1 MLNKRQALFFLCIA
15 LGLLFQ
21 FSDSL
26 ATHNRAGE
34 ITYRQ
39 LGPLTYEAT
48 IVTYTE
54 TTSPADRP
62 KLELRWGDNTSD
74 TLNRI
79 SKVTVGP
86 NISRN
91 LYIGTHTYPGPGFYK
106 MSLEDPNRNAGVVN
120 IPGSVNVPFYIE
132 TQLVLQPQLG
142 YNNSPILLEPPIDNG
157 ALNQIFIHNPNAYDP
172 DGDSLSYELIIC
184 KGFNGANIP
193 GYIYPPAA
201 NSFSL
206 NSTSGDLIWDF
217 PQFIGEYNVAFLIR
231 EWRNGFN
238 IGFVERDMQITI
250 LPSTNLAPFIN
261 PVPDLCV
268 EAGSF
273 INFDVTATDPDT
285 NGITLSAT
293 GAPLDAALIGSS
305 PATFPPIN
313 GSYSVTGTFQW
324 QTNCDHVRRLP
335 YRVLFKAKDNDPDV
349 NLVDFET
356 VNITVVAP
364 SPKNPS
370 ATPQGNSINLAWD
383 AEVCT
388 DAIGYKIYRR
398 NSFYGFTPSQ
408 CETGVP
414 PYTGYQFIAQVSGL
428 NNVSFTDNNNGN
440 GLIPGIDYCYMIAAY
455 FPDSA
460 LSYASIEVCTELI
473 RDVPVITNVSITST
487 DVAAGT
493 VYLAWSSPKVIDST
507 QTPPPYEYKIYR
519 SADLTGNNFV
529 FIASTFG
536 LNDTTFNDIG
546 LNTKDNGL
554 TYKIEW
560 YSNGTKI
567 GETLKASSVFLNTS
581 PTDNKVVLSWTEN
594 VPWQNVSYNV
604 YRKDVTGNFVLIAN
618 TPNQTFTD
626 TALINNSEYCYR
638 IESIGA
644 YSGGGFVDPILNFSQ
659 EKCDTPVDN
668 VAPCTPSGITI
679 VSDCVSNY
687 LKLTWNNP
695 NYSCA
700 DDVLSYIIYYTEQVS
715 DEPVPLITIPNTTLQ
730 QIVFELNNPDS
741 AIAGCYYLSAV
752 DSAGNE
758 SPKTNAICQENCPEY
773 ILPNVFTPN
782 ADGINDFFEPI
793 KNRYIKSIAF
803 TVYNRWGQLVFETDK
818 PEINWDGGKLSD
830 GVYYYVCT
838 VNEIFIDGIKPR
850 KLRGNILIINS
861 K

>member
-1 MLNKRQALFFLCIA
+1 MKKKFSLSLFIWCAFV
-15 LGLLFQ
+15 
-21 FSDSL
+21 FSAK

-34 ITYRQ
+34 ITYLQ
-39 LGPLTYEAT
+39 LGPLTYQTT
-48 IVTYTE
+48 IITYTE
-54 TTSPADRP
+54 TSSPADRP
-62 KLELRWGDNTSD
+62 KLEIKWGDNTSD

-79 SKVTVGP
+79 SKVTVGT

-106 MSLEDPNRNAGVVN
+106 MSVEDPNRNAGVVN

-142 YNNSPILLEPPIDNG
+142 FNNSPILLEPPIDNG

-184 KGFNGANIP
+184 KGFSGANIP

-206 NSTSGDLIWDF
+206 NATTGDLIWDY

-250 LPSTNLAPFIN
+250 LPSTNQPPFIN

-268 EAGSF
+268 EAGAF

-293 GAPLDAALIGSS
+293 GAPLDASLIGSS
-305 PATFPPIN
+305 PATFPTVTGN
-313 GSYSVTGTFQW
+313 YSATGTFQW

-335 YRVLFKAKDNDPDV
+335 YQVLFKAKDSDPDV

-364 SPKNPS
+364 SPKNPA
-370 ATPQGNSINLAWD
+370 ATPQGNTINISWD

-398 NSFYGFTPSQ
+398 NGFYGFTPSQ

-414 PYTGYQFIAQVSGL
+414 VYTGYKFIAQVSGL
-428 NNVSFTDNNNGN
+428 NTTSFTDNNNGN
-440 GLIPGIDYCYMIAAY
+440 GLIPGIDYCYMVAAY

-460 LSYASIEVCTELI
+460 LSYASTEVCTELI

-487 DVAAGT
+487 DFTTGT
-493 VYLAWSSPKVIDST
+493 VYIAWSSPKVLDSA

-529 FIASTFG
+529 LAASTFG
-536 LNDTTFNDIG
+536 LNDTTFNDNG
-546 LNTKDNGL
+546 LNTKDNGW
-554 TYKIEW
+554 TYRIEL
-560 YSNGTKI
+560 YSNGTKV
-567 GETLKASSVFLNTS
+567 GETLKASSVFLTSS
-581 PTDNKVVLSWTEN
+581 PTDNKVILSWTEN
-594 VPWQNVSYNV
+594 VPWQNDSYNV
-604 YRKDVTGNFVLIAN
+604 YRKDVSGTFVFIGN
-618 TPNQTFTD
+618 TPNQTYTD
-626 TALINNSEYCYR
+626 TALINTVEYCYR
-638 IESIGA
+638 IESVGA
-644 YSGGGFVDPILNFSQ
+644 YSGGGFVNPVLNFSQ
-659 EKCDTPVDN
+659 QKCETPIDN
-668 VAPCTPSGITI
+668 VAPCSPYGIS
-679 VSDCVSNY
+679 VEADCANNY
-687 LKLTWNNP
+687 LKLTWSNP
-695 NYSCA
+695 NFICA
-700 DDVLSYIIYYTEQVS
+700 DDVASYIIYYTAQTT
-715 DEPVPLITIPNTTLQ
+715 DEPIPLITIPNTNSQ
-730 QIVFELNNPDS
+730 QIEFELNNPDS
-741 AIAGCYYLSAV
+741 AIAGCYYLTAV
-752 DSAGNE
+752 DSTGNE
-758 SPKTNAICQENCPEY
+758 SPRTNAICQENCPEY
-773 ILPNVFTPN
+773 TLPNIFTPN
-782 ADGINDFFEPI
+782 SDGLNDFFEPI
-793 KNRYIKSIAF
+793 KNRYVHSIELII
-803 TVYNRWGQLVFETDK
+803 YNRWGQLVFETAK
-818 PEINWDGGKLSD
+818 PEIEWDGGKLSD
-830 GVYYYVCT
+830 GVYYYVCV
-838 VNEIFIDGIKPR
+838 VNEIYITGIKPR
-850 KLRGNILIINS
+850 TLHGNILIVNN